1 MAVIS
6 GGDKLAKALAQIA
19 SKAKGNLKVGFLE
32 GATYPESGESV
43 ASVAFWN
50 EYGHGGNFP
59 APPRPFFRS
68 MVASESGS
76 WGPKLAALLKHT
88 EDDGQKALAMLGED
102 IKGALQ
108 ESIAT
113 FEGVPLSPTTLMLR
127 KIYGNN
133 PSAITSVTQVLDAQR
148 RVKEGEAGATGTQ
161 AKPLVWTGHMMNS
174 VDYEVSE

>member
-32 GATYPESGESV
+32 NATYPETGTKV
-43 ASVAFWN
+43 AAVAFWN

-59 APPRPFFRS
+59 APPRPFFRT
-68 MVASESGS
+68 MIAQESET
-76 WGPKLAALLKHT
+76 WGKKLAKLLEIT
-88 EDDGQKALAMLGED
+88 EDDGKKALAMLGED

-108 ESIAT
+108 ESIINVT
-113 FEGVPLSPTTLMLR
+113 EPKLSETTLMLR
-127 KIYGNN
+127 EIYGVNGMHE
-133 PSAITSVTQVLDAQR
+133 IRTRDVLAAQEL
-148 RVKEGEAGATGTQ
+148 VSEGHTGVSGTA
-161 AKPLVWTGHMMNS
+161 AKPLIWTGHMKDS

>member
-19 SKAKGNLKVGFLE
+19 SKARGNLKVGFLE
-32 GATYPESGESV
+32 GTTYPESGESV

-68 MVASESGS
+68 MVASESGT
-76 WGPKLAALLKHT
+76 WGPKLSALLKNNGN
-88 EDDGQKALAMLGED
+88 DGRKALAALGSD
-102 IKGALQ
+102 IRDALQ
-108 ESIAT
+108 ESIST

-133 PSAITSVTQVLDAQR
+133 PSAITSVMQVLDAQR

>member
-6 GGDKLAKALAQIA
+6 GGDKLAKALAKIA
-19 SKAKGNLKVGFLE
+19 SNAKGNLKVGFLA

-43 ASVAFWN
+43 AAVAFWN

-68 MVASESGS
+68 MVASESGT
-76 WGPKLAALLKHT
+76 WGAKLAKLLSLT
-88 EDDGQKALAMLGED
+88 EDDGKKALSMLGED
-102 IKGALQ
+102 IRGALQ

-113 FEGVPLSPTTLMLR
+113 FNGVPLSPTTLMLR
-127 KIYGNN
+127 SIYGNN
-133 PSAITSVTQVLDAQR
+133 PSAITSVTQVLEAQR
-148 RVKEGEAGATGTQ
+148 RVAAGEAGASGSQ